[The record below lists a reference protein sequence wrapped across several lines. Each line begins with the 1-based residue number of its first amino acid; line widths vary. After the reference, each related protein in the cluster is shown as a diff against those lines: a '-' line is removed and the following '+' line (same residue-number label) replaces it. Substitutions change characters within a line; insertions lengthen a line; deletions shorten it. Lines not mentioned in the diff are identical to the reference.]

1 MASVNWANVRTTTD
15 SGRKTMAARTGRQFL
30 AGLRDA
36 RELWVGGDKVSSIV
50 DHPALHGAAQALAEV
65 FDLQHQASDS
75 CLMPDPET
83 GEPINVSHMIPQRAE
98 DLQRRHRGLE
108 TIAEYS
114 VGLMGRTPD
123 YMNVTFAGFAGRCDE
138 WAINGNQEG
147 AENLV
152 RYQKKLRRE
161 DLSLTHTIVHST
173 VNLAKG
179 KYPVGFD
186 PVQLHKVEKT
196 AHGIVVRGSRVLATL
211 APFADELAVYPGAPM
226 PDAAPEHALSFCI
239 PMDTPGLKFICRDSV
254 AVNTNRFEHPFSS
267 RFDEQ
272 DAFVIF
278 DDVEVPRER
287 LFIDANL
294 PVYNSVMKTSWWP
307 NIMQQTMIRAH
318 TKLEFAWGLGSSMAD
333 AINLTQPQ
341 TVQQLG
347 EIAMFAEL
355 ARAAVFAAEQGAHE
369 YGNAFWACDVRPL
382 AGLRAAMP
390 MWFPRVNEIIRQ
402 IGSHNL
408 LTTPSRAALAD
419 STLRPLIDQYLAGVG
434 VDAEQRSR
442 LFRLGWD
449 FAGTALASRNEQYER
464 FYLGS
469 VGRNLTYLQTLN
481 DRTRAKRLVDRFL
494 NEELD
499 PPPQSEVLR

>member
-1 MASVNWANVRTTTD
+1 M
-15 SGRKTMAARTGRQFL
+15 GARTGQQFL
-30 AGLRDA
+30 RGLRDR
-36 RELWVGGDKVSSIV
+36 RELWVGGDKVASMV
-50 DHPALHGAAQALAEV
+50 DHPALSGAAQALAEV
-65 FDLQHQASDS
+65 YDLQHQAADL

-83 GEPINVSHMIPQRAE
+83 GEAINVSHMIPHNAA
-98 DLQRRHRGLE
+98 DLQQRHRGLE
-108 TIAEYS
+108 RIAEYS

-138 WAINGNQEG
+138 WAINGNEEG
-147 AENLV
+147 AHNLV

-173 VNLAKG
+173 VNMAKG

-196 AHGIVVRGSRVLATL
+196 SNGIVVRGSRVLATL

-239 PMDTPGLKFICRDSV
+239 PMDSPGLKFICRDSV
-254 AVNTNRFEHPFSS
+254 SVNTNRFEHPFSS

-294 PVYNSVMKTSWWP
+294 PVYNSVMKTTWWP

-318 TKLEFAWGLGSSMAD
+318 TKLDFAYGLASRMAE
-333 AINLTQPQ
+333 AIGLNQPQ
-341 TVQQLG
+341 TQQQLG
-347 EIAMFAEL
+347 ELAMYAEFA
-355 ARAAVFAAEQGAHE
+355 RSSVFAAEQAAHE
-369 YGNAFWACDVRPL
+369 YGNGLWCCDVRPL
-382 AGLRAAMP
+382 VALRAALP
-390 MWFPRVNEIIRQ
+390 TWFPRVNEIIRQ

-408 LTTPSRAALAD
+408 LTTPARAALAD
-419 STLRPLIDQYLAGVG
+419 KALRPLIDKYLVGVG
-434 VDAEQRSR
+434 VDAEERSR
-442 LFRLGWD
+442 LFRLAWD
-449 FAGTALASRNEQYER
+449 FAGTALGSRNEQYER

-469 VGRNLTYLQTLN
+469 TGRNLTMAHTLA
-481 DRTRAKRLVDRFL
+481 DRTRPNRLVDRFL
-494 NEELD
+494 EEDLEAV
-499 PPPQSEVLR
+499 PAREGLRLAAAGS